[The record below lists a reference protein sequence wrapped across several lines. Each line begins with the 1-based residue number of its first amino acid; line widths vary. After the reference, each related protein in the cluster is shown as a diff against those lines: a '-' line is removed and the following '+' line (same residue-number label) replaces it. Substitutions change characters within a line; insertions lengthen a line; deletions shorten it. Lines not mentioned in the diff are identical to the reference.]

1 MRFQRLLSK
10 IISNKGVDRS
20 RLHWL
25 AVAFLRLFFT
35 SPIAGYESLT
45 KKKAVDR
52 RPLRKDPVFIIGHW
66 RSGTS
71 FLHYVMGQ
79 DPSLNY
85 YNLFKATN
93 PDIFLTTEN
102 FLKPLV
108 KKAMGVHSTK
118 NVFHGEPAKM
128 DRPAELDVGH
138 LINELS
144 WSAHLGHIFPR
155 NADHYFDKY
164 LFFETASKAEV
175 NNWKRSYDHLLR
187 KLNYQCDNDRQ
198 IIIKTPV
205 GTAHVKEL
213 LELYPNARFIYLHR
227 DPYEIFYS
235 NIKLWDVIQNTFSMQ
250 KLGPA
255 EVKRQVLRIY
265 RKMMDKYL
273 DERQLIPEGHLYELR
288 YEDFLEAPI
297 ESLRN
302 IYENLGLP
310 WTKAASDRFEKFFKG
325 HVKNPSSYEPSEA
338 DVRAINK
345 EWARSLAEWPYPDP
359 TEKAPGDR
367 QALKV

>member
-25 AVAFLRLFFT
+25 AVAFLRLLFT
-35 SPIAGYESLT
+35 SPVAGYESLT
-45 KKKAVDR
+45 KKKAVDQ
-52 RPLRKDPVFIIGHW
+52 RPLQKDPLFIIGHW

-85 YNLFKATN
+85 YNLFKAAN
-93 PDIFLTTEN
+93 PDIFLTTES

-118 NVFHGEPAKM
+118 NVFHGETAKM
-128 DRPAELDVGH
+128 DWPAELDVGH
-138 LINELS
+138 LINELN

-164 LFFETASKAEV
+164 LFFETASSEEIH
-175 NNWKRSYDHLLR
+175 NWKRSYDHLLR
-187 KLNYQCDNDRQ
+187 KLNYQCNNDRQ
-198 IIIKTPV
+198 IIIKSPV

-235 NIKLWDVIQNTFSMQ
+235 NIKL
-250 KLGPA
+250 
-255 EVKRQVLRIY
+255 LRIY
-265 RKMMDKYL
+265 RKMMDKYF
-273 DERQLIPEGHLYELR
+273 DERHLIPEGHLYELR

-297 ESLRN
+297 ESLRR

-310 WTKAASDRFEKFFKG
+310 WTKEASDRFERFFKG
-325 HVKNPSSYEPSEA
+325 HVKEPSSYEPSEE
-338 DVRAINK
+338 DVRAIK
-345 EWARSLAEWPYPDP
+345 REWARSLAEWPYPDP
-359 TEKAPGDR
+359 MEKAPEH
-367 QALKV
+367 LKAVRI